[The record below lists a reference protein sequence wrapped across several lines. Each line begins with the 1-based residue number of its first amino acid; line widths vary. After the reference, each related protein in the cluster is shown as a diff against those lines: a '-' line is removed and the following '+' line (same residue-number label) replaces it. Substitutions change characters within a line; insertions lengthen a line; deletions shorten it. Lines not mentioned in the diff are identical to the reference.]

1 MSGVSGR
8 ITGFTGWPA
17 AAEKSGLAIG
27 MNERGHVTTKRELK
41 PTPSYSKGKLQK
53 RVQFVREIVKEV
65 VGLAPYE
72 KRVVELLK
80 VGKEKRALKVCKGKL
95 GSHKRAKSKR
105 EDMSGV
111 LRAMRMKQ

>member
-17 AAEKSGLAIG
+17 AAEKSGIAIG

-41 PTPSYSKGKLQK
+41 PTPSYRKGKLQK

-80 VGKEKRALKVCKGKL
+80 VGKEKRALKLLKAKL
-95 GSHKRAKSKR
+95 GTHKRGKAKR
-105 EDMSGV
+105 EKLQEE
-111 LRAMRMKQ
+111 LRKQRMK